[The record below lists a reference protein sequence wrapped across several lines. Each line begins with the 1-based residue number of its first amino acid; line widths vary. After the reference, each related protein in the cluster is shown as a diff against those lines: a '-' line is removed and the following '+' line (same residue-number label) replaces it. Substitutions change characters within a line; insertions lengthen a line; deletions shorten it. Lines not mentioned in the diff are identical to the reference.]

1 MKSEERRA
9 GQRRI
14 SPGKYLVDLLLLLVN
29 SIGMAGALTEILEIP
44 WQEMGK
50 NSVSQAGAMDFGE
63 VWFFFVRL
71 QWFSG
76 AVPAAEKC

>member
-29 SIGMAGALTEILEIP
+29 SIGMAG
-44 WQEMGK
+44 G
-50 NSVSQAGAMDFGE
+50 
-63 VWFFFVRL
+63 
-71 QWFSG
+71 
-76 AVPAAEKC
+76 